1 METTLLT
8 LLAMNADRG
17 DNWLVFSKTEG
28 PHLTGQSFFAL
39 VPDFLLTT
47 VTVVVIV
54 LTNL

>member
-39 VPDFLLTT
+39 VPDFLSTT
-47 VTVVVIV
+47 VTVVVIM
-54 LTNL
+54 LTSL